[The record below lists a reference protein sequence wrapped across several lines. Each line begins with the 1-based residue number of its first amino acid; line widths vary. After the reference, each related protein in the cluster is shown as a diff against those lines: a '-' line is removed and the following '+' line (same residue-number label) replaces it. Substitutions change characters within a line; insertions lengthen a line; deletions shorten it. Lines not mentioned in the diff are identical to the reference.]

1 MAEPSEVVDLVK
13 ADRPGESAAA
23 PSAPDPR
30 SGRITFQ
37 AMADRLTLGLLA
49 SVIGAVLVFVSAF
62 LTWSSTNS
70 KSISGDLTSGA
81 TTDTLGIDSHR
92 LGGATL
98 VLSIASLALIMVM
111 LLPATKTYAWKV
123 LIGAGA
129 LIALLAL
136 IELFQIPATLHP
148 VVKGCGVN
156 GVTCSF
162 TRSTG
167 PGVWFTLIAGIL
179 VAVGAYVHH
188 IRPVGLR
195 PEAGNVTSRPEAG
208 NVTSQ
213 PGAGNVTSQPEP
225 GPAHET
231 VE

>member
-1 MAEPSEVVDLVK
+1 MVEPSEVVDLVK
-13 ADRPGESAAA
+13 ADRAAEPPAPG
-23 PSAPDPR
+23 PR
-30 SGRITFQ
+30 PERITFQ
-37 AMADRLTLGLLA
+37 SMADRLTLGLLA

-62 LTWSSTNS
+62 LTWSTTNS
-70 KSISGDLTSGA
+70 RSSAGRLVSGA
-81 TTDTLGIDSHR
+81 TTDTLGIDGHR

-98 VLSIASLALIMVM
+98 VLSIASLALIAVM
-111 LLPATKTYAWKV
+111 LLPATKSYAWKM

-148 VVKGCGVN
+148 VVKGCNVN
-156 GVTCSF
+156 GVTCKFS
-162 TRSTG
+162 RSIG

-195 PEAGNVTSRPEAG
+195 PEAGIVTSRPAAGNATSRPEAG
-208 NVTSQ
+208 NVSE
-213 PGAGNVTSQPEP
+213 PE
-225 GPAHET
+225 PAHET